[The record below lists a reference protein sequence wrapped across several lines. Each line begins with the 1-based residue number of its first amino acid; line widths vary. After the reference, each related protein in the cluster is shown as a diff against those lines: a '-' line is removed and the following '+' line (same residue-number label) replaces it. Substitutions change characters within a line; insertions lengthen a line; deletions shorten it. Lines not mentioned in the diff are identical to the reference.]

1 MTVNGFYLIR
11 DREIKQAANGSLYAN
26 FTLLKQHTILS
37 ARLWDI
43 TDDQQD
49 KFVPKAIV
57 KIEGKLETFRS
68 KQQVTIQKI
77 RLATEED
84 GINRTEL
91 VSKKGVSREDLWHEL
106 RMIMEEIQSPVL
118 QLVIKKLYGDRSIRE
133 RFTTIP
139 AAKKLHH
146 AYYAGLLEQTVELA
160 AACLQLLPLYPDLD
174 KDVALATCLLGD
186 IGKVKAL
193 EDPFAPEYTST
204 GELIGHLALSSEMI
218 SQAANEQ
225 GLDVNDQKLLAVKH
239 GILAQYG
246 ETESGLSS
254 TVQAKTKEALFY
266 YYIKRMNTELRAL
279 QQAEGGEEDFVY
291 LDLFKRK
298 MAVGKAFNQ
307 EEEAE

>member
-91 VSKKGVSREDLWHEL
+91 VSKKGF
-106 RMIMEEIQSPVL
+106 P
-118 QLVIKKLYGDRSIRE
+118 E
-133 RFTTIP
+133 RIC
-139 AAKKLHH
+139 
-146 AYYAGLLEQTVELA
+146 GMS
-160 AACLQLLPLYPDLD
+160 C
-174 KDVALATCLLGD
+174 G
-186 IGKVKAL
+186 
-193 EDPFAPEYTST
+193 
-204 GELIGHLALSSEMI
+204 
-218 SQAANEQ
+218 
-225 GLDVNDQKLLAVKH
+225 
-239 GILAQYG
+239 
-246 ETESGLSS
+246 
-254 TVQAKTKEALFY
+254 
-266 YYIKRMNTELRAL
+266 
-279 QQAEGGEEDFVY
+279 
-291 LDLFKRK
+291 
-298 MAVGKAFNQ
+298 
-307 EEEAE
+307 